1 MSPPLSRRTFL
12 MTSTAWGLGLAAT
25 RVQGVAGTPALS
37 LFRRDE
43 VLLLEGPLRTQF
55 DYQQG
60 LFLGIDNDALLKP
73 FRRRAGLP
81 APGAD
86 MGGWYDDSADF
97 RCDPGNPQVDFHG
110 FIPGHSFGQYVSG
123 LARGYAVTR
132 DARVQIKLR
141 ALIEGYRAT
150 VSSKFFDDYNLPAYT
165 FDKLVIGLIDAYEHV
180 GIAAAKPTLQALTQV
195 ALPALPEKA
204 LTRQERRQRPHVR
217 EAQIWDETYT
227 LPENLLLTY
236 ERGFGD
242 DYKSLGMR
250 FMQRE
255 QLFDPLARG
264 DNVLGGRHAYSHVN
278 ALSSAVQGYLTL
290 GDETLLRAAV
300 NGFAMIEA
308 QSYATGGWGPDEN
321 LAGDD
326 RREALFESLSRT
338 HNSFETPCGAYGHFK
353 IARHLLCLTRDSHY
367 GDSMERVL
375 CNTILGAKPTE
386 ADGSTFYYSDYGAN
400 AHKTFHRDRWPC
412 CSGTF
417 VQLTADYGISA
428 YLSDS
433 SGLYVNL
440 YVPSR
445 VRARIRGQT
454 LTLTQNTDYPRDDV
468 SRFTLDLRT
477 PTRFSLALRIPAWAG
492 PATHVTLNGHPLPA
506 TPSPGSFFRIDQL
519 WRAGDRI
526 ALFLD
531 QTLRLEPL
539 STAHPELVAL
549 MRGPRVLFAASNLDA
564 PLTRADLLT
573 VQRDPA
579 DAEVW
584 RGAAG
589 GHDVAFKPFT
599 AIGDEAYRLYNQTI
613 GMA

>member
-1 MSPPLSRRTFL
+1 MSQPLSRRTFL
-12 MTSTAWGLGLAAT
+12 ITSTAWGVGLASA
-25 RVQGVAGTPALS
+25 RVQGVTGTPALS
-37 LFRRDE
+37 LLRRDE
-43 VLLLEGPLRTQF
+43 VLLLKGPLRTQF
-55 DYQQG
+55 DHQQG

-73 FRRRAGLP
+73 FRSRAGLP

-86 MGGWYDDSADF
+86 MGGWYDNSTDF
-97 RCDPGNPQVDFHG
+97 RCDPGNPNVDFHG

-123 LARGYAVTR
+123 LARGFAVTR
-132 DARVQIKLR
+132 DARVQAKLR

-150 VSSKFFDDYNLPAYT
+150 ISSRFFDDYNLPAYT

-180 GIAAAKPTLQALTQV
+180 GIAAARPTLQALTQA

-204 LTRQERRQRPHVR
+204 LTREERRQRPHVR

-227 LPENLLLTY
+227 LPENLLLAY

-242 DYKSLGMR
+242 EYQTLGAR
-250 FMQRE
+250 FLQRE

-264 DNVLGGRHAYSHVN
+264 ENVLGGRHAYSHVN

-300 NGFAMIEA
+300 NGFTMIEA

-321 LAGDD
+321 LAGNDS
-326 RREALFESLSRT
+326 REALFKSLGRT

-353 IARHLLCLTRDSHY
+353 IARHLLCLTRDSRY

-375 CNTILGAKPTE
+375 YNTILGAKPTE
-386 ADGSTFYYSDYGAN
+386 ADGRTFYYSDYGAM
-400 AHKTFHRDRWPC
+400 AHKEFHRDRWPC

-440 YVPSR
+440 YTSSR
-445 VRARIRGQT
+445 VRARIHGQM
-454 LTLTQNTDYPRDDV
+454 LTLTQDTDYPRDDV

-477 PTRFSLALRIPAWAG
+477 PMRFTLALRIPAWAG
-492 PATHVTLNGHPLPA
+492 PATRVTLNGRPLSA
-506 TPSPGSFFRIDQL
+506 TPSPGSFLHIDHL

-539 STAHPELVAL
+539 SAAHPELVAL
-549 MRGPRVLFAASNLDA
+549 MRGARVLFAASDLDA
-564 PLTRADLLT
+564 SMTRDDLLA
-573 VQRDPA
+573 VRRDPA

-584 RGAAG
+584 RSAAG
-589 GHDVAFKPFT
+589 GREVAFKPFT
-599 AIGDEAYRLYNQTI
+599 AIGDEPYRLYNQTVL
-613 GMA
+613 

>member
-1 MSPPLSRRTFL
+1 
-12 MTSTAWGLGLAAT
+12 
-25 RVQGVAGTPALS
+25 
-37 LFRRDE
+37 
-43 VLLLEGPLRTQF
+43 
-55 DYQQG
+55 
-60 LFLGIDNDALLKP
+60 
-73 FRRRAGLP
+73 
-81 APGAD
+81 
-86 MGGWYDDSADF
+86 
-97 RCDPGNPQVDFHG
+97 
-110 FIPGHSFGQYVSG
+110 
-123 LARGYAVTR
+123 
-132 DARVQIKLR
+132 
-141 ALIEGYRAT
+141 
-150 VSSKFFDDYNLPAYT
+150 
-165 FDKLVIGLIDAYEHV
+165 
-180 GIAAAKPTLQALTQV
+180 
-195 ALPALPEKA
+195 LPEKA
-204 LTRQERRQRPHVR
+204 LTREERRQRPHVR

-227 LPENLLLTY
+227 LPENLLLAY

-242 DYKSLGMR
+242 EYQTLGAR
-250 FMQRE
+250 FLQRE

-264 DNVLGGRHAYSHVN
+264 ENVLGGRHAYSHVN

-326 RREALFESLSRT
+326 SREALFESLSRT

-353 IARHLLCLTRDSHY
+353 IARHLLCLTRDSRY

-375 CNTILGAKPTE
+375 YNTILGAKPTE
-386 ADGSTFYYSDYGAN
+386 ADGSTFYYSDYGAM

-445 VRARIRGQT
+445 VRARIRGQM
-454 LTLTQNTDYPRDDV
+454 LTLTQDTDYPRDDV

-477 PTRFSLALRIPAWAG
+477 PTRFTLALRIPAWAG
-492 PATHVTLNGHPLPA
+492 PATRVTLNGRPLSA
-506 TPSPGSFFRIDQL
+506 TPSPGSFLHIDHL

-526 ALFLD
+526 ELFLD

-539 STAHPELVAL
+539 SAAHPELVAL
-549 MRGPRVLFAASNLDA
+549 MRGARVLFAASDLDA
-564 PLTRADLLT
+564 SMTRADLWRYGAIPPTPRFGGARREDARSHSNPSRQSVTNLT
-573 VQRDPA
+573 DSITKLSCNRSLGIVARVRRSARICANHRDTTDFNISNRHPQSGLA
-579 DAEVW
+579 A
-584 RGAAG
+584 RAGAQIATATATNKQSG
-589 GHDVAFKPFT
+589 NPTSHLRQFVELDKLLTPQMLIPNCASTCSEPSRCQLSNANPFSST
-599 AIGDEAYRLYNQTI
+599 SSSRAPLDQWS
-613 GMA
+613 MC